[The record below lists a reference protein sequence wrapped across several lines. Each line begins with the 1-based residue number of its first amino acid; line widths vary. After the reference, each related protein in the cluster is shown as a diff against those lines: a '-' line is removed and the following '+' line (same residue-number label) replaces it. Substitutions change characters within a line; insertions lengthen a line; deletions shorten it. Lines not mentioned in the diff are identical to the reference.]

1 MIHEHG
7 LLASTLAAGFVS
19 AVLAFLAICAGW
31 RWYAKSFEQGI
42 GTSLNEAF
50 INAKTGRLLR
60 YSVAATATGTVIVWA
75 LSDSVLFGVIVAITL
90 PILPWQLVRSFRAY
104 RLKRLLASLP
114 DSTMLLAGNLRS
126 GLALQGALARMVAQS
141 HGPLAQEFSLLLS
154 ELRLGLSFD
163 SALSNL
169 DVRVGSQDMTI
180 LVAAI
185 KMARDTG
192 GNLAETLE
200 RLADTL
206 RRKAEIEGKIAAL
219 TAQGRLQGWVMAALP
234 IVLMVV
240 LYRLEPAAMSPLLHT
255 WYGWLVLAAIALLEL
270 SGILLIRKIV
280 SIEI

>member
-1 MIHEHG
+1 MIHEHW
-7 LLASTLAAGFVS
+7 LLASSLAAGFAS
-19 AVLAFLAICAGW
+19 AALAFLVIRAGW

-50 INAKTGRLLR
+50 VSAKTGRLLS
-60 YSVAATATGTVIVWA
+60 YSVAATAAGTVVVWA
-75 LSDSVLFGVIVAITL
+75 LSDSVLMAAMAAIAL
-90 PILPWQLVRSFRAY
+90 PILPWQLVRSFRAH
-104 RLKRLLASLP
+104 RQKRLLASLP

-126 GLALQGALARMVAQS
+126 GLALQSALARMVAQS

-154 ELRLGLSFD
+154 ELRLGLTLD

-169 DVRVGSQDMTI
+169 DARVGNQDMTI

-185 KMARDTG
+185 KIARDTG

-234 IVLMVV
+234 ILLMAV

-255 WYGWLVLAAIALLEL
+255 WYGWLVLAAVALLEV